1 MDKASE
7 LLGTHDF
14 SPRRRSVYLL
24 LSLSRLWFYLLFS
37 IVNFVFYPYG
47 RESYGRSLVTH
58 SDMNAF
64 SLPACCAYRLQ
75 AFLGRSLDH
84 LFLHVSLFAR
94 FSFVDLA
101 AFHSKIGPSCKS
113 QFLCA
118 RVFSFPIA
126 NNLWCARFS
135 EAGQIPQKLVWY
147 HNYFA
152 VYFLTIS
159 TYDWSSILLI
169 LFLYRETLLCGPRG
183 FLPRDFPLWTS
194 WFPFTRFFFVDLAAH
209 LSKIVSLRV
218 SFVCARL
225 SNEWTNM
232 LVSRE
237 FHGCLFIII
246 IT

>member
-24 LSLSRLWFYLLFS
+24 LSLSRLWFCLLFS

-101 AFHSKIGPSCKS
+101 AFSSYMIG
-113 QFLCA
+113 
-118 RVFSFPIA
+118 
-126 NNLWCARFS
+126 
-135 EAGQIPQKLVWY
+135 
-147 HNYFA
+147 H
-152 VYFLTIS
+152 
-159 TYDWSSILLI
+159 
-169 LFLYRETLLCGPRG
+169 
-183 FLPRDFPLWTS
+183 
-194 WFPFTRFFFVDLAAH
+194 LA
-209 LSKIVSLRV
+209 S
-218 SFVCARL
+218 
-225 SNEWTNM
+225 
-232 LVSRE
+232 
-237 FHGCLFIII
+237 LFISAQDFLSRLPVPLRYARYG
-246 IT
+246 